1 MTDINTPEGRKAL
14 RDAYERWADYGGDF
28 PDVDDLAISVP
39 ALLDALE
46 GAERE
51 NSELRRV
58 NHGHEV
64 TDAINQSLASSARVS
79 NKPVEALRSRAATA
93 ERLFKNCRK
102 SFDDLKAENARI
114 RERLGRIEKAA
125 GAVLNHG
132 GTGREGDALRAA
144 LEPTK

>member
-46 GAERE
+46 T
-51 NSELRRV
+51 ELRRV
-58 NHGHEV
+58 DDICADRDE
-64 TDAINQSLASSARVS
+64 R
-79 NKPVEALRSRAATA
+79 EAA
-93 ERLFKNCRK
+93 
-102 SFDDLKAENARI
+102 LKAENTRL

-125 GAVLNHG
+125 RAIAAIDISGF
-132 GTGREGDALRAA
+132 TGKAQYESVFVDVKQIRALRAV

>member
-46 GAERE
+46 T
-51 NSELRRV
+51 ELRRV
-58 NHGHEV
+58 DDICADRDE
-64 TDAINQSLASSARVS
+64 R
-79 NKPVEALRSRAATA
+79 EAA
-93 ERLFKNCRK
+93 
-102 SFDDLKAENARI
+102 LKAEITRL
-114 RERLGRIEKAA
+114 RERLERVDKAA
-125 GAVLNHG
+125 RSLMVEVDRDKPG
-132 GTGREGDALRAA
+132 GHYALPGWHSVAKLVDALRAA